1 MLLRER
7 IAQVNLVPTFH
18 PTSLEDRA
26 PLRILLAYD
35 FPIVRQAIRSMAERL
50 GYEIAG
56 EAVSGVDA
64 VRLSHQLE
72 PDLIILDLDMPFV
85 DGAALVREIVS
96 HGRTSK
102 IVVLAS
108 RTEPPYV
115 RNALWAG
122 VRGYVLK
129 TGDPA
134 DLSRAIHEVIRGG
147 FYYCPEVSHAIG
159 ASDMLAMSP
168 DKPLLTD
175 RERQVVRLIADGHST
190 KQVAGELGISVK
202 TADSHRTRIMEK
214 LNIHETASLVRFAV
228 RQGLVQP

>member
-1 MLLRER
+1 MHLSETS
-7 IAQVNLVPTFH
+7 AQAALVPAFH
-18 PTSLEDRA
+18 PAVVEDPGPR
-26 PLRILLAYD
+26 RILLAFD
-35 FPIVRQAIRSMAERL
+35 FPIVRQAIRSMAEQL

-56 EAVSGVDA
+56 EAASGADA
-64 VRLSHQLE
+64 VRLSQEIE
-72 PDLIILDLDMPFV
+72 PDLIILDLEMPFGNGV
-85 DGAALVREIVS
+85 SLVREMVS
-96 HGRTSK
+96 HCRTSRL
-102 IVVLAS
+102 IVLAG
-108 RTEPPYV
+108 RADPQYV

-147 FYYCPEVSHAIG
+147 LYYCAEVSQGIG
-159 ASDMLAMSP
+159 SQDTCNTSI

-175 RERQVVRLIADGHST
+175 RERQVVTLIANGYST

-202 TADSHRTRIMEK
+202 TADSHRTRVMEK